1 MFQALGS
8 FAMDS
13 RPIGFFDSGLGGL
26 SILAAVRDLL
36 PLESSVYFGDT
47 ARYPYGSKPQEDVAA
62 FALQIASYLVEVYGV
77 KMVVVAC
84 NTASAAAL
92 GILRSE
98 LTVPVV
104 GVIEAGV
111 RAASVVSGSSR
122 VGLIATVGTVGSGA
136 YQRSFLEVAPNVDL
150 TCQACPG
157 FVELVESGE
166 AETESARVLARR
178 LLEPIL
184 MAKVDTLLLGCTHYP
199 FLARTIQDVMGRDVI
214 LVSSSEETAFEVRHM
229 LEGNGLAAKDATKMP
244 SEVFISSGDSATFGR
259 LAASLLGRR
268 IESVGQVETS
278 ELTRNF
284 GKGRNG
290 S

>member
-1 MFQALGS
+1 
-8 FAMDS
+8 MDS

-36 PLESSVYFGDT
+36 PLESTVYFGDT
-47 ARYPYGSKPQEDVAA
+47 DRYPYGSKPQEDVAA
-62 FALQIASYLVEVYGV
+62 FALQIASYLVEVHDV
-77 KMVVVAC
+77 KMIVVAC

-92 GILRSE
+92 DLLRARLE
-98 LTVPVV
+98 VPVV

-111 RAASVVSGSSR
+111 RAASIVSSASR
-122 VGLIATVGTVGSGA
+122 IGLIATVGTVSSGA
-136 YQRSFLEVAPNVDL
+136 YQRSFLEFASEVDL

-166 AETESARVLARR
+166 ADTESARVLARR

-184 MAKVDTLLLGCTHYP
+184 DAKVDTLLLGCTHYP

-229 LEGNGLAAKDATKMP
+229 LEGNGLAAIDGSRVA
-244 SEVFISSGDSATFGR
+244 SEVFVSSGDCATFRR
-259 LAASLLGRR
+259 LAANLLGRN
-268 IESVGQVETS
+268 IGNVIHIETS
-278 ELTRNF
+278 MLVSGHGQGWKR
-284 GKGRNG
+284 
-290 S
+290 

>member
-1 MFQALGS
+1 
-8 FAMDS
+8 MDS

-47 ARYPYGSKPQEDVAA
+47 DRYPYGSKPQEDVAA
-62 FALQIASYLVEVYGV
+62 FALQIASYLVEVHDV
-77 KMVVVAC
+77 KMIVVAC

-92 GILRSE
+92 DLLRTR
-98 LTVPVV
+98 LVVPVV

-111 RAASVVSGSSR
+111 RAASIVSSSSR
-122 VGLIATVGTVGSGA
+122 IGLIATVGTVGSGA
-136 YQRSFLEVAPNVDL
+136 YQRSFAEVASGVDL

-166 AETESARVLARR
+166 ADTESARVLARR

-184 MAKVDTLLLGCTHYP
+184 DAKVDTLLLGCTHYP
-199 FLARTIQDVMGRDVI
+199 FLARPIQDVMGRDVI

-229 LEGNGLAAKDATKMP
+229 LEGNGLAAIDETRAPT
-244 SEVFISSGDSATFGR
+244 EVFVSSGDCATFSR
-259 LAASLLGRR
+259 LAANLLGRN
-268 IESVGQVETS
+268 IGNVIHVKTSMLTSDFGQGWKS
-278 ELTRNF
+278 
-284 GKGRNG
+284 
-290 S
+290 